1 MNAFNS
7 AAQSAAQA
15 ASSTIQQT
23 SDNLQKTAQSFLP
36 PLPKF
41 TPRERRVPSTPL
53 GRLMGFGGIAMRMVT
68 GRLVDGAK
76 EFLGGTEERSGKVDV
91 KGRTQ
96 GETPVRGANV
106 AATVTAASGEALRS
120 DSSKPPS
127 STDSSAAASSAS
139 VSTPE
144 AAAAQSAPSG
154 LSRFMSPANTE
165 RLAEGLC
172 RMRGAALKVGQ
183 MLSIQD
189 DSLLPPQ
196 LQQVLNRV
204 RDSADV
210 MPRAQLE
217 RTLTAELG
225 EGWETRMQ
233 SFDWTPIAAAS
244 IGQVHRGVDG
254 EGRAVVMKVQYPGVA
269 DSIHSDVNNVRTLI
283 RLFNVLPAGLYIDQ
297 TMQAAKEELSVE
309 CDYENEA
316 ESQVKFCQL
325 IDASPLQGRVR
336 VPTVVPSLSTKR
348 VLTSE
353 YVKGVAIDRVARDG
367 TSALGQAERDE
378 LCLRLLHLCLLEV
391 FDFRFMQTDPNWSN
405 FLYDPDVGVLHCI
418 DFGASRE
425 YDKAFVDEY
434 MRMVHSC
441 AERDREAMLDAS
453 LKLGFLNGDE
463 SRAMLDA
470 HVEAGFIVGEP
481 FSRQYE
487 AAYDFARMD
496 MGKRVSDLA
505 RVMVKLRLT
514 APPKDSYTLHR
525 KLSGAF
531 LTCKKL
537 EANIACRKLFMD
549 VYNSYTFGPEVSDS
563 TQS

>member
-1 MNAFNS
+1 M
-7 AAQSAAQA
+7 
-15 ASSTIQQT
+15 
-23 SDNLQKTAQSFLP
+23 
-36 PLPKF
+36 
-41 TPRERRVPSTPL
+41 PSTPL
-53 GRLMGFGGIAMRMVT
+53 GRLMGFGGIAVRMVT
-68 GRLVDGAK
+68 GSLLDGAK
-76 EFLGGTEERSGKVDV
+76 SMLGGGQNREDS
-91 KGRTQ
+91 KGELRGNTQ
-96 GETPVRGANV
+96 GETAVESASVGATLTPATEQARRSSSSSSSTSSTSAQPASSADSTPP
-106 AATVTAASGEALRS
+106 AATAAAASPE
-120 DSSKPPS
+120 
-127 STDSSAAASSAS
+127 SSAAASSS
-139 VSTPE
+139 S
-144 AAAAQSAPSG
+144 SSG
-154 LSRFMSPANTE
+154 LSRFMSAANTE

-225 EGWETRMQ
+225 EGWEARMR

-254 EGRAVVMKVQYPGVA
+254 EGREVVMKVQYPGVA
-269 DSIHSDVNNVRTLI
+269 ESIHSDVNNVRTLI

-297 TMQAAKEELSVE
+297 TMQAAKEELTVE
-309 CDYENEA
+309 CDYINEA
-316 ESQVKFCQL
+316 DSQAQFRRL
-325 IDASPLQGRVR
+325 IDQSPLHTRVH
-336 VPTVVPSLSTKR
+336 VPQVVPELSTRR

-353 YVKGVAIDRVARDG
+353 YVTGVPIDRVARGGRDE
-367 TSALGQAERDE
+367 LGQATRDE
-378 LCLRLLHLCLLEV
+378 LCLRLLQLCLLEV

-405 FLYDPDVGVLHCI
+405 FLYERDTGVLHCI

-434 MRMVHSC
+434 MRMVHAC
-441 AERDREAMLDAS
+441 AERDREGVLDAS
-453 LKLGFLNGDE
+453 LKLAFLTGDE
-463 SRAMLDA
+463 SRQMLDA
-470 HVEAGFIVGEP
+470 HVDAAFIVGEP
-481 FSRQYE
+481 FSQQY
-487 AAYDFARMD
+487 AQGYDFARMD
-496 MGKRVSDLA
+496 MGRRVSELA

-531 LTCKKL
+531 LTCRKL
-537 EANIACRKLFMD
+537 EANIPCRQLFLDM
-549 VYNSYTFGPEVSDS
+549 YERYSFGEAQPEDTALAHKQHAASS
-563 TQS
+563 S